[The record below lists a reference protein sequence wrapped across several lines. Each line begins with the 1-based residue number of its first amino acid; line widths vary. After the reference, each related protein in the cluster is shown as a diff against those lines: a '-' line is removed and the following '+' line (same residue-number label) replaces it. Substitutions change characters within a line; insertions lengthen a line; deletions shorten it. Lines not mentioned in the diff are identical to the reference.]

1 MKGLIHLYEGYGKG
15 KTTAA
20 VGLSV
25 RAAGAGMKVLFV
37 QFSKDGTSSEIKS
50 FEALENIET
59 AFVATNFG
67 FYKYMKDETK
77 EEAENAYTDLF
88 RAAIQKA
95 AEEKDMLVL
104 DEVTSAIRNR
114 LIPKDEVIRFLKEKP
129 EELEVVLTG
138 RDPIPELVEL
148 ADYVT
153 EMKKVKHPYDQGIL
167 ARIGIEY

>member
-20 VGLSV
+20 AGLAV

-37 QFSKDGTSSEIKS
+37 QFSKDGTSSELKS
-50 FEALENIET
+50 FEHLDNIET
-59 AFVATNFG
+59 AFVSTNFG
-67 FYKYMKDETK
+67 FYKNMNDDTK
-77 EEAENAYTDLF
+77 EKAENAYTDLF
-88 RAAIQKA
+88 RAVIKKA
-95 AEEKDMLVL
+95 AEEKDVLVL

-114 LIPKDEVIRFLKEKP
+114 LIPKDEVVRFLKEKP

-138 RDPIPELVEL
+138 RDPAPELVEL

-153 EMKKVKHPYDQGIL
+153 EMKKVKHPYDKGIL
-167 ARIGIEY
+167 ARVGIEY